1 MGSGLTQ
8 LSKWHH
14 YVPQGVL
21 SKFCYSGSK
30 FYYFSKNRPAEGVAS
45 RDIEKKFRK
54 RHYYS
59 VTTANGKK
67 SDALERNFLQVLDS
81 RFVEFTT
88 SFEDSVN
95 IRKPQK
101 IDSETREFIQQFFYY
116 YSIRNPDFSAHFE
129 IYQDPQSELKAAIK
143 SYEQLFGPVDPDKTR
158 ELLEPKKVNELVNF
172 ARVQSLA
179 NPFKQ
184 INEVLSKMNLHF
196 AIAPQGKQFLVGSN
210 PVVRL
215 ENRKGSLLGDGFV
228 ELWSAITPSI
238 AIGFAGPSKNQPEII
253 SIDRNEVRKINLELF
268 RRSTEIAGANKALV
282 TSVVGSR

>member
-59 VTTANGKK
+59 VTIANGKK

-88 SFEDSVN
+88 SFQDSVN

-101 IDSETREFIQQFFYY
+101 IDSETREFIQQFFYF
-116 YSIRNPDFSAHFE
+116 P
-129 IYQDPQSELKAAIK
+129 
-143 SYEQLFGPVDPDKTR
+143 
-158 ELLEPKKVNELVNF
+158 
-172 ARVQSLA
+172 
-179 NPFKQ
+179 
-184 INEVLSKMNLHF
+184 
-196 AIAPQGKQFLVGSN
+196 
-210 PVVRL
+210 
-215 ENRKGSLLGDGFV
+215 
-228 ELWSAITPSI
+228 
-238 AIGFAGPSKNQPEII
+238 
-253 SIDRNEVRKINLELF
+253 
-268 RRSTEIAGANKALV
+268 
-282 TSVVGSR
+282 